1 MNQIKKGVSN
11 AKNSEETTEIKKEKT
26 SGLDI
31 KSLLIGILGAST
43 LALLIAV
50 IAISAN
56 KQSQEEVSDATSMQ
70 EAVADSY
77 IETKLEPADAKAAAS
92 EVLTV
97 IEAVRDN
104 NGYIHVYTDEE
115 TYDTYIYNKNGEVF
129 GVGSDSNNMTVFRN
143 DGKAIRFTDT
153 IAISE
158 DLDILELTIN
168 SLNAIDGKDI
178 EMYQAVSE
186 AIDVETYVGYKELY
200 AVFDTYE
207 DIRKLYSS
215 VSEEYADAMI
225 ESIKSAFHEG
235 VVPTFKIYYMISDGG
250 GLTVACH
257 LEENGETYLNW
268 YYDGYLLVYD
278 WELPEEWYTYD
289 FSDSQVSENMLTELA
304 GSLEELLMKYAE
316 ENEVTVTEQGETVE
330 EAGENTDET
339 TENSEGN
346 VSVTT
351 NENGEKVYTYEGQLD
366 LSELPTITEEEAAAI
381 LERAE
386 SANSEEVESSKEN
399 TEATE

>member
-1 MNQIKKGVSN
+1 MNQIKKGVSD

-268 YYDGYLLVYD
+268 YYDGYLLIYD

>member
-1 MNQIKKGVSN
+1 MNQIKKGLSN

-97 IEAVRDN
+97 LEAVRDN

>member
-1 MNQIKKGVSN
+1 MNQIKKGVSD

-97 IEAVRDN
+97 LEAVRDN